1 MYTDFYELREE
12 PFRLTPDPRFLHLA
26 EPHRAVLTTLLEG
39 VILRKGFVVVTGPI
53 GTGKTTLLHAALQI
67 LLDRCQAKTPLASAF
82 FVNPTLSRDE
92 FFEALLEEFEVPCS
106 SASKPRR
113 LLALHQM
120 LLETQKQGG
129 TAILLIDE
137 AHLLTPELL
146 EEIRLLNNTDSYR
159 EKLLQIVLCG
169 QPELLSLLKR
179 PDMRALQQRISGR
192 GQLRALS
199 VAETRTYIVE
209 RLHAAGLRGAS
220 PFPHTT
226 LEAIHKYAQG
236 VPRLINL
243 LCDSCLSIGFANQTK
258 HIGLDIV
265 EEAAFVLDL
274 SRSPQV
280 EQEEVFAPTKLSEP
294 VQLTEP
300 VRNTL
305 LQPVREGS
313 ALALG
318 LSMTSQEKENRPAA
332 STPPVAARITAAP
345 ATDAS
350 VLPPPSLVSCG
361 EVESSDDTSR
371 FELSSHSVPTSQAPS
386 EASDPALC
394 PSPSRAASAPVSHLS
409 VPDAAKLREPA
420 KVAGSTMD
428 ILIQAMKQNRA
439 AAQGYKG

>member
-1 MYTDFYELREE
+1 MYTEFYELREE

-39 VILRKGFVVVTGPI
+39 VLLRKGFVVVTGPI

-67 LLDRCQAKTPLASAF
+67 LMDGCQAKIPLASAF

-92 FFEALLEEFEVPCS
+92 FFEALLEEFEVSCS
-106 SASKPRR
+106 SVTKPRR

-120 LLETQKQGG
+120 LLEMQKQGG
-129 TAILLIDE
+129 TAVLLIDE

-209 RLHAAGLRGAS
+209 RLHAAGLRAAS
-220 PFPHTT
+220 PFPHAT
-226 LEAIHKYAQG
+226 LEAIHQYAQG
-236 VPRLINL
+236 IPRLINL
-243 LCDSCLSIGFANQTK
+243 LCDNCLSIGFANQTK
-258 HIGLDIV
+258 QIGLDIV

-274 SRSPQV
+274 SMTPEV
-280 EQEEVFAPTKLSEP
+280 EQEEVFAPTQLREP
-294 VQLTEP
+294 VQLAEP

-305 LQPVREGS
+305 LQPVKEGS
-313 ALALG
+313 ALTSG
-318 LSMTSQEKENRPAA
+318 LSITSQEKENRPVV
-332 STPPVAARITAAP
+332 STPPVATYTSAPPAADV
-345 ATDAS
+345 T
-350 VLPPPSLVSCG
+350 VLSPPSLLPG
-361 EVESSDDTSR
+361 REVESSGGTSP
-371 FELSSHSVPTSQAPS
+371 F
-386 EASDPALC
+386 EASEPALC
-394 PSPSRAASAPVSHLS
+394 PSTSRAASAPVSHLS
-409 VPDAAKLREPA
+409 VPDPTKLREPA

-428 ILIQAMKQNRA
+428 ILIQAMKQSRT

>member
-67 LLDRCQAKTPLASAF
+67 LMDRCQAKTPLASAF

-92 FFEALLEEFEVPCS
+92 FFEALLEEFEVSCS

-209 RLHAAGLRGAS
+209 RLHAAGLRAAS
-220 PFPHTT
+220 PFPHAT
-226 LEAIHKYAQG
+226 LEAIHQYAQG
-236 VPRLINL
+236 IPRLINL
-243 LCDSCLSIGFANQTK
+243 LCDNCLSIGFANHTK
-258 HIGLDIV
+258 QIGLDIV

-274 SRSPQV
+274 SMSPQV
-280 EQEEVFAPTKLSEP
+280 EQEEGFAPTELREP
-294 VQLTEP
+294 VQVAEP
-300 VRNTL
+300 VRDTL
-305 LQPVREGS
+305 LQPVKEGP
-313 ALALG
+313 AVALG
-318 LSMTSQEKENRPAA
+318 VSMTSQEKENRRAV
-332 STPPVAARITAAP
+332 STPPAPAHITAAP
-345 ATDAS
+345 AADVS
-350 VLPPPSLVSCG
+350 VLPSPSVLPSR
-361 EVESSDDTSR
+361 EVESSGGTSR
-371 FELSSHSVPTSQAPS
+371 FELSSRSVPTSPAPS
-386 EASDPALC
+386 EASEPALC
-394 PSPSRAASAPVSHLS
+394 PSRATSAPVSHLS
-409 VPDAAKLREPA
+409 VLDPAKLREPA
-420 KVAGSTMD
+420 KVGGSTMD
-428 ILIQAMKQNRA
+428 ILIQAMKQSRT